1 MKKHFLLLFVFI
13 STFSF
18 GQYPKLV
25 VQLTDKA
32 SNTNSISNPSNY
44 LSTRALQRRTKQNLA
59 IDSFD
64 LPVTKRYIDSI
75 KASGNVTILNT
86 SKWLNQVLILTTDP
100 AVIAKIQ
107 TFPFVKS
114 VKGIGLRVTNS
125 QVTHKNKF
133 QEKIDP
139 IDSSHLIFQR
149 NTADFYNYGLSY
161 NQVHIHEG
169 EFLHNKG
176 FRGETMQI
184 GILDAGFLQY
194 KTLTAFDSIRINGQ
208 VLGERDFVAFDN
220 SVNEDDSH
228 GTYVLSIM
236 STNWPGQMIG
246 TSPKAKYW
254 LIRTENA
261 PTEFPIEE
269 FNWVAGAEFAD
280 SAGVDIINSSL
291 GYSDFDD
298 PAFDYTY
305 ANFYTNT
312 SISSR
317 GATMAS
323 KKGMIIMN
331 SAGNSG
337 NSSWKYITFPS
348 DGDSTCAVGAVNTS
362 GAVASFSS
370 YGYSGRV
377 KPNVASVGSGTVIAG
392 FNNLPSSGSGT
403 SFSSP
408 NMTGLVAC
416 LWQAFPNLSNMKIL
430 DALYKSSDKYTTPNN
445 RVGFGIPNM
454 KKAYRNLKT
463 EQNIALYGTDWLWAT
478 PNPFTTQIDTRF
490 IGQVDGNAKLDLTDA
505 FGKIIATINLS
516 TEISEVYYYSFTNL
530 SSLVAGVYKVIY
542 TDNSKTR
549 TIELQKGN
557 LFDKDWLRAL
567 PIPFKNALYVY
578 LKAPETGDVI
588 LRILDAKGRL
598 IETKSLSIIQN
609 QVQAI
614 AFSNISKLQSGVYY
628 LQYIGKDQKKIIRL
642 LKQ

>member
-1 MKKHFLLLFVFI
+1 MKKTLLSLFIFI
-13 STFSF
+13 TSFSF
-18 GQYPKLV
+18 GQYPKLI

-32 SNTNSISNPSNY
+32 GNTNSISNPSNY
-44 LSTRALQRRTKQNLA
+44 LSTRALQRRTKQNIA

-86 SKWLNQVLILTTDP
+86 SKWLNQVLIFTTD
-100 AVIAKIQ
+100 AAAIAKIQ

-114 VKGIGLRVTNS
+114 VKGIGLRQANTT
-125 QVTHKNKF
+125 VTHQNKF
-133 QEKIDP
+133 QERITP
-139 IDSSHLIFQR
+139 IDSSQLIFQR

-176 FRGETMQI
+176 YRGETMQI
-184 GILDAGFLQY
+184 GVLDAGFLQY
-194 KTLTAFDSIRINGQ
+194 KTLTAFDSIRLNGQ
-208 VLGERDFVAFDN
+208 ILGERDFVAFDN
-220 SVNEDDSH
+220 SVTEDDSH

-261 PTEFPIEE
+261 PTEYPIEE
-269 FNWVAGAEFAD
+269 FNWVCGAEFAD

-298 PAFDYTY
+298 PAFNYTY
-305 ANFYTNT
+305 ANFYNNS
-312 SISSR
+312 SISSKA
-317 GATMAS
+317 ATMAS

-348 DGDSTCAVGAVNTS
+348 DGDSICAVGAVNTA
-362 GAVASFSS
+362 GNIASFSS
-370 YGYSGRV
+370 YGYPGKV
-377 KPNVASVGSGTVIAG
+377 KPNVASVGSGTIIAG
-392 FNNLPSSGSGT
+392 FNNLPSSGNGT

-416 LWQAFPNLSNMKIL
+416 LWQAFPNLNNMKIL
-430 DALYKSSDKYTTPNN
+430 DALYKSSDRYNTSND

-463 EQNIALYGTDWLWAT
+463 EQNIALYGTDWLWAN
-478 PNPFTTQIDTRF
+478 PNPFTTQIDARF
-490 IGQVDGNAKLDLTDA
+490 IGQVDGTARLDLTDA
-505 FGKIIATINLS
+505 FGKVIATTNFN
-516 TEISEVYYYSFTNL
+516 TEITEVYNYSFTNL
-530 SSLVAGVYKVIY
+530 SYLVAGIYKVVY
-542 TDNSKTR
+542 TDISKTR

-567 PIPFKNALYVY
+567 PIPFKNELNVY
-578 LKAPETGDVI
+578 LKAPESGNVA
-588 LRILDAKGRL
+588 LRILDTKGRL
-598 IETKSLSIIQN
+598 IETKSLTVIQN

-614 AFSNISKLQSGVYY
+614 AFSNIGKLQSGVYY
-628 LQYIGKDQKKIIRL
+628 LQYVGKDQKKIIRL
-642 LKQ
+642 LRQ